1 MGVFDWKSVRN
12 HWIAIAIAIAVSG
25 TLECVGLAWLQLGV
39 IRMQRELDVTEA
51 IHSRWDAF
59 RIR

>member
-12 HWIAIAIAIAVSG
+12 HWIAIAIAVSG
-25 TLECVGLAWLQLGV
+25 TLACVGLAWLQLGV

-51 IHSRWDAF
+51 IRSRWDAF